1 MLCFVVLVVLLNLSA
16 VLTCP
21 RSFTC
26 STSIKMINCAN
37 GGFTHLPRGLKGDG
51 RYPTLIMIHNQIN
64 TLTEK
69 DMDALHGFKE
79 VDMRDNPLNCTLLHA
94 LDYKMIIL
102 SDCISKF
109 LSTKHTVTKFNHST
123 AKHDSGRLS
132 RTEPSTNKTWKKD
145 GRKMLWLIAILPL
158 VIVLAVIAACVFLIR
173 RRFLLQRQRVIRCNP
188 IELYPLRHEEDDE
201 VILFELKEKRL

>member
-1 MLCFVVLVVLLNLSA
+1 
-16 VLTCP
+16 
-21 RSFTC
+21 
-26 STSIKMINCAN
+26 MINCAN

-51 RYPTLIMIHNQIN
+51 RYATLIMIHNQIN

-69 DMDALHGFKE
+69 DMDALYRFKE

-94 LDYKMIIL
+94 LDYKMTIL

-109 LSTKHTVTKFNHST
+109 LSTKPTVTKFNHST
-123 AKHDSGRLS
+123 AKHDSDRLR
-132 RTEPSTNKTWKKD
+132 RTEPSTNKKWKKE

-158 VIVLAVIAACVFLIR
+158 VIVLAVCVFLIR
-173 RRFLLQRQRVIRCNP
+173 RRFLLQRQRVIRRNP
-188 IELYPLRHEEDDE
+188 IELYPLRCEEDDE